1 MVPVDDSFTYSIFFL
16 QCKSHMHMV
25 KFLVGA
31 LSIAMMLIIR
41 YRKFAWEKIS
51 NKIMNKSL
59 GLNPDRETDV
69 IF

>member
-1 MVPVDDSFTYSIFFL
+1 
-16 QCKSHMHMV
+16 MHMV

-31 LSIAMMLIIR
+31 LSISMMLIIR

-51 NKIMNKSL
+51 NKIMNISL

>member
-1 MVPVDDSFTYSIFFL
+1 
-16 QCKSHMHMV
+16 MHMV
-25 KFLVGA
+25 KFSVGA

>member
-1 MVPVDDSFTYSIFFL
+1 
-16 QCKSHMHMV
+16 MHMV
-25 KFLVGA
+25 EFLVGA
-31 LSIAMMLIIR
+31 LSISMMLILR
-41 YRKFAWEKIS
+41 YREFVWEKIS